1 MAMETGYLPALAEPE
16 IWKVS
21 FFSSEGGKGTM
32 SQNSLV
38 RRVGPGR
45 FDTPATV
52 EVGFGPKSKAV
63 LKKVEPDQ
71 QATVEEKPQRR
82 AEMKSIL
89 LTVCVAVLVLAGCA
103 RIYVP
108 PAIDLDPYQVI
119 GLIEF
124 SSDTKGDLTE
134 YVTQRFIESITEDQ
148 EELRIVELGDEATVL
163 AAIDQASLGPDAFK
177 AIGEKYDVNTVFT
190 GVLNVS
196 DVTPSISIG
205 PGFGIAS
212 FEAKVNA
219 RLIARLVETET
230 GATLWTNSGTEER
243 TVAGVSKFGSTF
255 SFDAQDPEHAY
266 GDLARGLCRK
276 VTRDFRHTWR
286 NKCL

>member
-1 MAMETGYLPALAEPE
+1 
-16 IWKVS
+16 
-21 FFSSEGGKGTM
+21 M
-32 SQNSLV
+32 SRNLLV
-38 RRVGPGR
+38 PHFGLGR
-45 FDTPATV
+45 FDPPAAV
-52 EVGFGPKSKAV
+52 EVGSGPKSKAV
-63 LKKVEPDQ
+63 LKEVEPDQ
-71 QATVEEKPQRR
+71 LVTVEEKPQRR

-108 PAIDLDPYQVI
+108 PAIDLDPYQVV

-148 EELRIVELGDEATVL
+148 EKLRIVELGDEATVL
-163 AAIDQASLGPDAFK
+163 AAIDQTSLGPDAFK
-177 AIGEKYDVNTVFT
+177 AIGEKYNVKTVFT
-190 GVLNVS
+190 GALNVS

-219 RLIARLVETET
+219 RLTARLVETET
-230 GATLWTNSGTEER
+230 GATLWTNS
-243 TVAGVSKFGSTF
+243 
-255 SFDAQDPEHAY
+255 
-266 GDLARGLCRK
+266 AR
-276 VTRDFRHTWR
+276 R
-286 NKCL
+286 NARLPG